1 VINNLVSDVS
11 SRLTLIHGFN
21 DWVLSHMLTLR
32 RGLIGMEENKPE
44 AANFFLERFNRPV
57 FILE

>member
-1 VINNLVSDVS
+1 MSL
-11 SRLTLIHGFN
+11 
-21 DWVLSHMLTLR
+21 MLTLR